1 MYNIYIYNNGV
12 KTTLHEAETSSHIK
26 ATGTYKAAVNAS
38 DSFTFAIMPDNPCY
52 DKITPRKTMIE
63 MYNAQNGKRMF
74 RGLVLKPKASMS
86 TSGTVSKSYV
96 CTGELDYLSDSI
108 QPYSTVSG
116 NNVTSQFLTKLLNQH
131 NAQMP
136 NDKKMYLGQV
146 IASGDPRSH
155 TWHYCT
161 TYRALANYVR
171 DYGGEFRLRYSGD
184 KKYLDYTSTVWD
196 SGSSTKIE
204 LAVNM
209 RSVSYTLDSTGIA
222 TGVYPVGAKL
232 SNEGDSAE
240 RLELGEVVW
249 NAALRQQYGD
259 IVTVVTWDDVTV
271 KSNLRTKAIEWLAN
285 QSGALHQYTVD
296 ALELSKINKTFDEFT
311 VGTQYAIKNPLIGL
325 DDTVR
330 CISKTI
336 DINDPTKATM
346 TFGDKYETLQ
356 AVIAT
361 QMAGLSTKID
371 DTAKNITKTQEAFV
385 RSIVANQTALLTGA
399 EGGYV
404 YQRLNSDGEPQE
416 TFYLNSPDI
425 NTATKALRFNYN
437 GMGFWDKSK
446 SGQGSKT
453 PLTGDYQSAW
463 TIDGTLH
470 TEFIVANRLVGL
482 KVDNGDGTFKVEAD
496 GSVTAKAMSITNGT
510 INCGNGKF
518 TVDSAGN
525 VVANSLIS
533 NNANITGG
541 SINIVTASQTDD
553 KISLSY
559 NEWSITLSPLQ
570 LLVYNSSTKRKIV
583 LQGGGAFFE
592 TNGKTRA
599 VLSQDSLQFYD
610 TNGTTVKATYD
621 SAGNLSISGD
631 ASVGGNLTLSGD
643 LIVSGDAS
651 VDGDLDIGGDVV
663 IAAGKTIT
671 FDDAYL
677 RYPGGTVASLK
688 NLLSS

>member
-38 DSFTFAIMPDNPCY
+38 DSFTFSIMPDNPCY

-74 RGLVLKPKASMS
+74 RGLVLKPTASMS

-136 NDKKMYLGQV
+136 EGKKIYLGQV

-161 TYRALANYVR
+161 TYQALADYVR

-196 SGSSTKIE
+196 SGSNTKIE

-209 RSVSYTLDSTGIA
+209 RSVSYTLDSTAIA

-271 KSNLRTKAIEWLAN
+271 KANLRTKAAEWLAN

-296 ALELSKINKTFDEFT
+296 ALELSKINKNFDEFT

-325 DDTVR
+325 DDIVR
-330 CISKTI
+330 CIKKDI
-336 DINDPTKATM
+336 DINDSTKATM

-371 DTAKNITKTQEAFV
+371 DTAKDITKTQEAFV
-385 RSIVANQTALLTGA
+385 KSIVANQTALLTGA

-425 NTATKALRFNYN
+425 NTATQALRFNYK
-437 GMGFWDKSK
+437 GIGFWDKSV
-446 SGQGSKT
+446 SGGSALQGPYK
-453 PLTGDYQSAW
+453 DAW

-482 KVDNGDGTFKVEAD
+482 KVDNGDGTFKVDAD
-496 GSVTAKAMSITNGT
+496 GSVTAKALSITNGS

-518 TVDSAGN
+518 TVSPAGHVVAQDIELSGGSQQGGSFTNAAINCGNGKFVVTSGGN
-525 VVANSLIS
+525 VTAQSI
-533 NNANITGG
+533 NITGG
-541 SINIVTASQTDD
+541 SIDITTTSQTDD
-553 KISLSY
+553 RFNLKYSD
-559 NEWSITLSPLQ
+559 WSIAISPLEIV
-570 LLVYNSSTKRKIV
+570 LYNSSTKRKIQMQAGGMFFYEGTKEC
-583 LQGGGAFFE
+583 LHIAQDGIDITNGNDTTMITSNSIICDGGAAFE
-592 TNGKTRA
+592 GDVIVHSSAASRNFTVG
-599 VLSQDSLQFYD
+599 DSLKILFD
-610 TNGTTVKATYD
+610 RT
-621 SAGNLSISGD
+621 
-631 ASVGGNLTLSGD
+631 GG
-643 LIVSGDAS
+643 
-651 VDGDLDIGGDVV
+651 
-663 IAAGKTIT
+663 
-671 FDDAYL
+671 
-677 RYPGGTVASLK
+677 YPI
-688 NLLSS
+688 

>member
-12 KTTLHEAETSSHIK
+12 KTTLHEAETSSRIK

-63 MYNAQNGKRMF
+63 MYNAQNGQRMF
-74 RGLVLKPKASMS
+74 RGLVLKPTASMS
-86 TSGTVSKSYV
+86 TSGTVSKSYI
-96 CTGELDYLSDSI
+96 CAGELDYLSDSI

-116 NNVTSQFLTKLLNQH
+116 NNVTAQFLTKLLNQH

-136 NDKKMYLGQV
+136 NDKKIYLGQV
-146 IASGDPRSH
+146 IASGDPSSH

-161 TYRALANYVR
+161 TYQALADYVR
-171 DYGGEFRLRYSGD
+171 DYGGEFRLRYSGGQ
-184 KKYLDYTSTVWD
+184 KYLDYTSTVWD

-249 NAALRQQYGD
+249 NTALRQQYGD

-271 KSNLRTKAIEWLAN
+271 KANLRTKAAEWLAN

-296 ALELSKINKTFDEFT
+296 ALELSKINKNFDEFT

-325 DDTVR
+325 DDIVR
-330 CISKTI
+330 CINKTI

-371 DTAKNITKTQEAFV
+371 DTAKDITKTQEAFV
-385 RSIVANQTALLTGA
+385 RSVVANQTAMLTGA

-404 YQRLNSDGEPQE
+404 YQRLNSDGKPQE

-425 NTATKALRFNYN
+425 NTATKALRFNYK
-437 GMGFWDKSK
+437 GMGFWDKSV
-446 SGQGSKT
+446 SGGSALQGPYK
-453 PLTGDYQSAW
+453 DAW

-482 KVDNGDGTFKVEAD
+482 KVDNGDGTFKVESD
-496 GSVTAKAMSITNGT
+496 GSVIAKALSITNGS

-518 TVDSAGN
+518 TVDTSGN
-525 VVANSLIS
+525 VVANSFSS
-533 NNANITGG
+533 NSADITGG
-541 SINIVTASQTDD
+541 SINIQTASQTDD
-553 KISLSY
+553 RIKLRY
-559 NEWSITLSPLQ
+559 NEWTCYMTPLEF
-570 LLVYNSSTKRKIV
+570 VAYNSNTKYEAKI
-583 LQGGGAFFE
+583 QGGGFFL
-592 TNGKTRA
+592 THDGTPVSSITSSGFTILN
-599 VLSQDSLQFYD
+599 SD
-610 TNGTTVKATYD
+610 GTTKATLNEY
-621 SAGNLSISGD
+621 
-631 ASVGGNLTLSGD
+631 GD
-643 LIVSGDAS
+643 LHCENVYADHVWGQI
-651 VDGDLDIGGDVV
+651 
-663 IAAGKTIT
+663 
-671 FDDAYL
+671 
-677 RYPGGTVASLK
+677 
-688 NLLSS
+688 NQ

>member
-38 DSFTFAIMPDNPCY
+38 DSFTFSIMPDNPCY

-74 RGLVLKPKASMS
+74 RGLVLKPTASMS

-136 NDKKMYLGQV
+136 EGKKIYLGQV

-161 TYRALANYVR
+161 TYQALSDYVR

-271 KSNLRTKAIEWLAN
+271 KANLRTKAAEWLAN

-296 ALELSKINKTFDEFT
+296 ALELSKINKSFDEFT

-325 DDTVR
+325 DDIVR

-371 DTAKNITKTQEAFV
+371 DTAKDITKTQEAFV
-385 RSIVANQTALLTGA
+385 KSIVANQTALLTGA

-425 NTATKALRFNYN
+425 NTATQALRFNYK
-437 GMGFWDKSK
+437 GIGFWDKSV
-446 SGQGSKT
+446 SGGSALQGPYK
-453 PLTGDYQSAW
+453 DAW

-482 KVDNGDGTFKVEAD
+482 MIDNGDGTFKVEAD
-496 GSVTAKAMSITNGT
+496 GSVTAKALSITNGT

-518 TVDSAGN
+518 TVDTSGN
-525 VVANSLIS
+525 VVANSFSS
-533 NNANITGG
+533 NSANITGG
-541 SINIVTASQTDD
+541 SINIQTASQNDD
-553 KISLSY
+553 RIKLTY
-559 NEWSITLSPLQ
+559 NEWTCYMTPLE
-570 LLVYNSSTKRKIV
+570 LVLYNSTTKYKATI
-583 LQGGGAFFE
+583 QGGGFFL
-592 TNGKTRA
+592 TH
-599 VLSQDSLQFYD
+599 
-610 TNGTTVKATYD
+610 NGTPVSSITSAGFTILNSDGTTKATLNEY
-621 SAGNLSISGD
+621 
-631 ASVGGNLTLSGD
+631 GD
-643 LIVSGDAS
+643 LHCANVYADHVWGQI
-651 VDGDLDIGGDVV
+651 
-663 IAAGKTIT
+663 
-671 FDDAYL
+671 
-677 RYPGGTVASLK
+677 
-688 NLLSS
+688 NQ

>member
-12 KTTLHEAETSSHIK
+12 KTTLHEAEPSSRIK
-26 ATGTYKAAVNAS
+26 ATGTYKAAINAS

-52 DKITPRKTMIE
+52 NKITPRKTMIE

-74 RGLVLKPKASMS
+74 RGLVLKPTASMS
-86 TSGTVSKSYV
+86 TSGAVSKSYI

-116 NNVTSQFLTKLLNQH
+116 NNVTPQFLAKLLNQH

-136 NDKKMYLGQV
+136 EDKKIYLGQV

-161 TYRALANYVR
+161 TYQALADYVR

-271 KSNLRTKAIEWLAN
+271 KANLRTKAAEWLAD

-296 ALELSKINKTFDEFT
+296 ALELSKINKNFDEFT
-311 VGTQYAIKNPLIGL
+311 VGIQYAIKNPLIGL

-330 CISKTI
+330 CIKKDI
-336 DINDPTKATM
+336 DINDSTKATM

-385 RSIVANQTALLTGA
+385 KAVVANQTALLTGA

-404 YQRLNSDGEPQE
+404 YTKRDQDGHPTDTFFLNA
-416 TFYLNSPDI
+416 PDPS
-425 NTATKALRFNYN
+425 TATKALRFNYM
-437 GMGFWDKSK
+437 GMGFWDKSV
-446 SGQGSKT
+446 SGGSALEGPYK
-453 PLTGDYQSAW
+453 DAW
-463 TIDGTLH
+463 TIDGKFH
-470 TEFIVANRLVGL
+470 TEFICGKEIVGFTFN
-482 KVDNGDGTFKVEAD
+482 NGNGTFEVKSD
-496 GSVTAKAMSITNGT
+496 GSVTAKALSITNGS

-518 TVDSAGN
+518 TVTSGGN
-525 VVANSLIS
+525 VTAKSID
-533 NNANITGG
+533 IEGG
-541 SINIVTASQTDD
+541 SIDITTTGQTDD
-553 KISLSY
+553 RVKLSY
-559 NEWSITLSPLQ
+559 NEWIIALSPLE
-570 LLVYNSSTKRKIV
+570 LNLKNTSTSAQMRI
-583 LQGGGAFFE
+583 QAGGIFLKNANNDELTVQAG
-592 TNGKTRA
+592 G
-599 VLSQDSLQFYD
+599 VFYSK
-610 TNGTTVKATYD
+610 NGTGICEVTENGFEILNSDGTPKARLNQY
-621 SAGNLSISGD
+621 
-631 ASVGGNLTLSGD
+631 GD
-643 LIVSGDAS
+643 LHCNNVYADHVYGQI
-651 VDGDLDIGGDVV
+651 
-663 IAAGKTIT
+663 
-671 FDDAYL
+671 
-677 RYPGGTVASLK
+677 
-688 NLLSS
+688 NQ